1 MTTNIIPTESGTYT
15 AVYQNT
21 CSCGNW
27 DEATEE
33 FEPSN
38 DCYGDCWTDTV
49 CDFEEITKHLF
60 TDNNQ
65 QFHIEGFPR
74 WDGPVSGTFHARTP
88 EKLLESI
95 TPDRT
100 EWRLEVTVHADHL
113 TGVLSH
119 HDGTGVITVTPFSED
134 DE

>member
-15 AVYQNT
+15 ATITN
-21 CSCGNW
+21 SCICATYNE
-27 DEATEE
+27 EAGEWETAPE
-33 FEPSN
+33 
-38 DCYGDCWTDTV
+38 CWGDCWNEQV
-49 CDFEEITKHLF
+49 EDFENITQHLF
-60 TDNNQ
+60 TNDNQ
-65 QFHIEGFPR
+65 PFRIEGFPV
-74 WDGPVSGTFHARTP
+74 WYGTIDGTFHARTA

-100 EWRLEVTVHADHL
+100 EWRLEVTVHATHL

>member
-27 DEATEE
+27 NEETEE

-38 DCYGDCWTDTV
+38 DCYGDCWHDTV
-49 CDFEEITKHLF
+49 QDFENITGHLF

-74 WDGPVSGTFHARTP
+74 WDGPVSGTFHARTA

>member
-15 AVYQNT
+15 ATYQNT

-27 DEATEE
+27 DEETEK

-38 DCYGDCWTDTV
+38 DCYGDCWHDAV
-49 CDFEEITKHLF
+49 QDFANITEHLF

-74 WDGPVSGTFHARTP
+74 WDGAVSGTFHARTA

>member
-1 MTTNIIPTESGTYT
+1 MTNKIIPTESGTYT

-21 CSCGNW
+21 CTCV
-27 DEATEE
+27 TY
-33 FEPSN
+33 N

-60 TDNNQ
+60 TENNQ
-65 QFHIEGFPR
+65 EFRIEGFPR
-74 WDGPVSGTFHARTP
+74 WDGPVSGTFHARTA

-100 EWRLEVTVHADHL
+100 EWRLELTVHATHL

-119 HDGTGVITVTPFSED
+119 HDGSGTITVTPIEM
-134 DE
+134 EG

>member
-15 AVYQNT
+15 ATITNSCT
-21 CSCGNW
+21 CTTYNE
-27 DEATEE
+27 EAGEWE
-33 FEPSN
+33 VAPE
-38 DCYGDCWTDTV
+38 CWGDCWSDQV
-49 CDFEEITKHLF
+49 EDFENITQHLF
-60 TDNNQ
+60 TNDNQ
-65 QFHIEGFPR
+65 PFRIEGFPV
-74 WDGPVSGTFHARTP
+74 WYGTIDGTFHARTA

-100 EWRLEVTVHADHL
+100 EWRLEVTVHATHL

>member
-15 AVYQNT
+15 ATITNSCT
-21 CSCGNW
+21 CTTYNE
-27 DEATEE
+27 EAGEWE
-33 FEPSN
+33 VAPE
-38 DCYGDCWTDTV
+38 CWGDCWSDQV
-49 CDFEEITKHLF
+49 EDFQEITEHLF

-65 QFHIEGFPR
+65 QFRIEGFPVLY
-74 WDGPVSGTFHARTP
+74 GTIYGTFHTRTA

-100 EWRLEVTVHADHL
+100 EWRLEVTVHATHL

>member
-15 AVYQNT
+15 AIYQNT
-21 CSCGNW
+21 CTCV
-27 DEATEE
+27 TY
-33 FEPSN
+33 N
-38 DCYGDCWTDTV
+38 DDAGEWEIAPECWGDCWSDQV
-49 CDFEEITKHLF
+49 EDFENITQHLF

-65 QFHIEGFPR
+65 QFYIEGFPR

-100 EWRLEVTVHADHL
+100 EWRLEVTVHATHL

-119 HDGTGVITVTPFSED
+119 HDGTGVITVTPLSED
-134 DE
+134 NE

>member
-15 AVYQNT
+15 ATITNT
-21 CSCGNW
+21 CTC
-27 DEATEE
+27 TTY
-33 FEPSN
+33 N
-38 DCYGDCWTDTV
+38 DDAGEWEVAPECWGDCWNEQV
-49 CDFEEITKHLF
+49 EDFENITQHLF
-60 TDNNQ
+60 TNDNQ
-65 QFHIEGFPR
+65 PFRIEGFPV
-74 WDGPVSGTFHARTP
+74 WYGTIDGTFHARTA

-119 HDGTGVITVTPFSED
+119 HAGTGVITVTPFSED

>member
-1 MTTNIIPTESGTYT
+1 MTTKIIPTESGTYT

-27 DEATEE
+27 DEETEE

-38 DCYGDCWTDTV
+38 DCYGDCWTDAV

-60 TDNNQ
+60 TNDNQ
-65 QFHIEGFPR
+65 PFRIEGFPR
-74 WDGPVSGTFHARTP
+74 WDGTVSGTFHARTA

-100 EWRLEVTVHADHL
+100 EWRLEVTVHDDHL

-119 HDGTGVITVTPFSED
+119 HDGTGVITVTPFQWE
-134 DE
+134 EE